1 MSVHNLEW
9 NIGSHISW
17 NQTFEKTIYHAI
29 ENGMYA
35 FQVFMGNP
43 KSFKRS
49 VISKTDI
56 ERSQKL
62 IDRFPIFVFTHSPY
76 LYNLAGSKDIL
87 AWNGDES
94 QDSKTLSVIKSLE
107 YELNVVSNFNV
118 KGNGVILHP
127 GNHIDRHKGLLTI
140 AKSINM
146 INFEENANLLLEN
159 TAGQGTS
166 LATTFKELKT
176 IYDNILPEKQKYIG
190 ICVDTAHIFGYGEY
204 DISKVSEV
212 ERMFTEFTQLFDIS
226 MLKLIHLNDSKVPL
240 KSRKDRHELIGEG
253 LIWGKSKDS
262 LYVLLEYCKNNNI
275 PMVLETNQT
284 DMHKFFKLSENR

>member
-1 MSVHNLEW
+1 MAVHDLQW
-9 NIGSHISW
+9 NIGSHVQW
-17 NQTFEKTIYHAI
+17 NKTFENTISFAI
-29 ENGMYA
+29 KNGMYA

-43 KSFKRS
+43 KSFNRS
-49 VISKTDI
+49 VISKEDI
-56 ERSQKL
+56 DKAKKL
-62 IDRFPIFVFTHSPY
+62 LERFPTFVFTHSPY

-87 AWNGDES
+87 AWNGDTD
-94 QDSKTLSVIKSLE
+94 QDNKTLNVIKSLE
-107 YELNVVSNFNV
+107 YELNIVSNFNI

-140 AKSINM
+140 AKSISM
-146 INFEENANLLLEN
+146 INFDENAKLLLEN

-166 LATTFKELKT
+166 LGTTFKELKT
-176 IYDNILPEKQKYIG
+176 IYDNVVSEKQKYIG

-212 ERMFTEFTQLFDIS
+212 ERMFTEFTDLFDIS

-253 LIWGKSKDS
+253 LIWGKNMDS
-262 LYVLLEYCKNNNI
+262 LFYLLEYCKVNNI
-275 PMVLETNQT
+275 PLVLETNPS
-284 DMHKFFKLSENR
+284 DMHKFFNLSKK